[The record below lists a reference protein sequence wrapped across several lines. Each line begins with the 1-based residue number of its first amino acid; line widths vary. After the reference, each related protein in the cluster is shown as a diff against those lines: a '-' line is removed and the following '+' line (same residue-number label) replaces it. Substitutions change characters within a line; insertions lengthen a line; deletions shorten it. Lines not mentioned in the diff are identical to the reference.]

1 MNTAPSLLNL
11 QADFARWMLGERGLP
26 LPEVVAGNGLA
37 PAARL
42 QIYQNIIF
50 NNLTAALRT
59 DYPAVL
65 KLVGE
70 DFFESAAARYIR
82 EYPSRSGNLQDFGAA
97 FPKCLAAMPEAATLP
112 YLGDVARLEWARQ
125 ESYLAADAAP
135 LDAAALASL
144 PEDQHATLRLVL
156 HPSLRLVESAHPIW
170 DIWMFCQEAAPQR
183 LNLSGE
189 GQALMVWRDTRQ
201 LVMQPMAG
209 GQREF
214 VAALLGKKPLAVA
227 HASAVTAESQF
238 DLTACLHWLLQT
250 GLITG
255 YSTNGPTWVS
265 P

>member
-1 MNTAPSLLNL
+1 MNTAPSLHDL
-11 QADFARWMLGERGLP
+11 QTDFARWMLGEHGLP

-82 EYPSRSGNLQDFGAA
+82 GYPSRSGNLQDYGAA
-97 FPKCLAAMPEAATLP
+97 FAEFLAAMPEAASVP
-112 YLGDVARLEWARQ
+112 YLADVARLEWARQ

-135 LDAAALASL
+135 LDAAALAGL
-144 PEDQHATLRLVL
+144 PEDQHARLCLTL

-170 DIWMFCQEAAPQR
+170 DIWKFCQQTAPRR

-189 GQALMVWRDTRQ
+189 GQALMVWREASQ
-201 LVMQPMAG
+201 LAMQPVAG
-209 GQREF
+209 GQRKF
-214 VAALLGKKPLAVA
+214 VAALLCGTPLAAA
-227 HASAVTAESQF
+227 HKSAVDADPDF
-238 DLTACLHWLLQT
+238 DLTACLHWLFSIQLVT
-250 GLITG
+250 GC
-255 YSTNGPTWVS
+255 SFA
-265 P
+265 